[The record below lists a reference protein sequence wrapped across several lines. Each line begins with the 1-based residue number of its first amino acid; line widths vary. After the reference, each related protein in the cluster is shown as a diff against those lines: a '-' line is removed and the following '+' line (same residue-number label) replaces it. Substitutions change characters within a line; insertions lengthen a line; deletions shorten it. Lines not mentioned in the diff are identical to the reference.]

1 MGIEGEDWEI
11 EDRGLTGISP
21 IRGAPWVSCESP
33 LTAGVLAGVVE
44 EAVEVAVASVME
56 IAAASVVEVA
66 GASMVE
72 VAGASV
78 VFWVLFAMRP

>member
-33 LTAGVLAGVVE
+33 LTAGVLAGVGE
-44 EAVEVAVASVME
+44 EGE
-56 IAAASVVEVA
+56 AASGVMFMLPLQQSNYHSKLSLICFTCSDDIKA
-66 GASMVE
+66 
-72 VAGASV
+72 
-78 VFWVLFAMRP
+78 VFPTPE

>member
-11 EDRGLTGISP
+11 EDRRLTGISP

-56 IAAASVVEVA
+56 VA
-66 GASMVE
+66 TTTTVQLP
-72 VAGASV
+72 
-78 VFWVLFAMRP
+78 F